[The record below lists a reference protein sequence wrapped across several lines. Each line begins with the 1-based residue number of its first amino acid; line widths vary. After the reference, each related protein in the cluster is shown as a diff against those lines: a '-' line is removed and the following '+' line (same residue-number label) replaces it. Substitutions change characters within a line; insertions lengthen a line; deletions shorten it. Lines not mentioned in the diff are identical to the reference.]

1 LLKPK
6 PRAGGERRIDVVLPF
21 FLWTAFGAFIGWLA
35 SLVVTAK
42 GRPGLGLVLASNMIA
57 GTVGAG
63 LGGFVFNRTVAANIV
78 TVGSVLTALS
88 GAAILL
94 AITNLFLGSRLSE
107 GGTYRPLSRR

>member
-1 LLKPK
+1 
-6 PRAGGERRIDVVLPF
+6 VLPF
-21 FLWTAFGAFIGWLA
+21 LLWTAFGAFIGWLS

-42 GRPGLGLVLASNMIA
+42 GRPGLGLVLASNMVA

-63 LGGFVFNRTVAANIV
+63 LGGFVFNRTVAADIV

-94 AITNLFLGSRLSE
+94 ALTNLFLGGRIGERSSYESL
-107 GGTYRPLSRR
+107 YRK